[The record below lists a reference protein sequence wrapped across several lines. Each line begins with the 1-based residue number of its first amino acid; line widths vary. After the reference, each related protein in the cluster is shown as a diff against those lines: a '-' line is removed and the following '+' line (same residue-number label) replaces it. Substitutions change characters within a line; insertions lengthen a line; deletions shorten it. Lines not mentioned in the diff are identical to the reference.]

1 MQLLIIRD
9 LSQNRE
15 QFCRAFDAERQVH
28 FRKSADLF
36 FRNAA
41 LCADQQCGVKQKQPA
56 CAAAVRCPEK
66 AAEIISAAVS
76 LLIGKHLPATPALFQ
91 NRCFLRG
98 KCSDL
103 LYHIVETSSIMDF
116 TSSGSNAVQEIPRSA
131 ETSRS
136 EEATPETAA
145 PETTATPAPTPEP
158 TPAVVVPTS
167 VTLEQEGGILNN
179 GMTWTLHATVLP
191 EDAADKTITW
201 TSADES
207 VATIDDSGVITTH
220 APGQTTITAA
230 STAGGVSTTYN
241 LVVQEVVKCSYC
253 GGTGH
258 TADTCAVKKTA
269 EQQAATVAAQ
279 QQAAAQAAAAQAAEQ
294 PAAEAAQPADPGYE
308 VDWAGRR
315 IYYQGDADIPEGGVV
330 QRPDGSRYIKG
341 PRCVIFGYD
350 TCPEDTDPSLPGN
363 TPFTGDCVFCGEDG
377 HDVYS
382 CPYLDE
388 LENSEAY
395 QELLQNNG

>member
-1 MQLLIIRD
+1 MKKITVNKTRILT
-9 LSQNRE
+9 
-15 QFCRAFDAERQVH
+15 AA
-28 FRKSADLF
+28 
-36 FRNAA
+36 AA
-41 LCADQQCGVKQKQPA
+41 LV
-56 CAAAVRCPEK
+56 AVF
-66 AAEIISAAVS
+66 S
-76 LLIGKHLPATPALFQ
+76 LAG
-91 NRCFLRG
+91 C
-98 KCSDL
+98 
-103 LYHIVETSSIMDF
+103 
-116 TSSGSNAVQEIPRSA
+116 GSNAVQEIPRSA

-145 PETTATPAPTPEP
+145 PEATATPAPTPEP
-158 TPAVVVPTS
+158 APAVVVPTS

-269 EQQAATVAAQ
+269 EQQAAA
-279 QQAAAQAAAAQAAEQ
+279 QAAEQAAAAQAAEQ
-294 PAAEAAQPADPGYE
+294 PADPGYA
-308 VDWAGRR
+308 VTAKGDR
-315 IYYQGDADIPEGGVV
+315 IYPEGSPDIPEGGVV
-330 QRPDGSRYIKG
+330 QRPDGTFYVKG
-341 PRCVIFGYD
+341 PRNVIFGYEEGE
-350 TCPEDTDPSLPGN
+350 PDPNMPHGPVTVCSAVTSGTTSTTAPFW
-363 TPFTGDCVFCGEDG
+363 TPRKTRMR
-377 HDVYS
+377 S
-382 CPYLDE
+382 
-388 LENSEAY
+388 
-395 QELLQNNG
+395 

>member
-1 MQLLIIRD
+1 MKKITVNKTRILT
-9 LSQNRE
+9 
-15 QFCRAFDAERQVH
+15 AA
-28 FRKSADLF
+28 
-36 FRNAA
+36 AA
-41 LCADQQCGVKQKQPA
+41 LVAVFSLAGCGSTAVKEVPQP
-56 CAAAVRCPEK
+56 
-66 AAEIISAAVS
+66 
-76 LLIGKHLPATPALFQ
+76 
-91 NRCFLRG
+91 
-98 KCSDL
+98 
-103 LYHIVETSSIMDF
+103 
-116 TSSGSNAVQEIPRSA
+116 A

-136 EEATPETAA
+136 EEATLETAA
-145 PETTATPAPTPEP
+145 PEATATPAPTPD
-158 TPAVVVPTS
+158 VVVPTS

-269 EQQAATVAAQ
+269 EQQAAAVAAQ

-294 PAAEAAQPADPGYE
+294 SAAEAAQPADPGYE

-363 TPFTGDCVFCGEDG
+363 TPFTGDCVFCGDFG
-377 HDVYS
+377 HDVYH
-382 CPYLDE
+382 CPILDE
-388 LENSEAY
+388 LESSEAY

>member
-1 MQLLIIRD
+1 MKKITVNKTRILT
-9 LSQNRE
+9 
-15 QFCRAFDAERQVH
+15 AA
-28 FRKSADLF
+28 
-36 FRNAA
+36 AA
-41 LCADQQCGVKQKQPA
+41 LV
-56 CAAAVRCPEK
+56 AVF
-66 AAEIISAAVS
+66 S
-76 LLIGKHLPATPALFQ
+76 LAG
-91 NRCFLRG
+91 C
-98 KCSDL
+98 
-103 LYHIVETSSIMDF
+103 
-116 TSSGSNAVQEIPRSA
+116 GSNAVQEIPRSA

-145 PETTATPAPTPEP
+145 AETTATPAPTPEP
-158 TPAVVVPTS
+158 APAVVVPTS

-269 EQQAATVAAQ
+269 EQQTGAVAVQ
-279 QQAAAQAAAAQAAEQ
+279 QQAAAQAAEQTAAAQAAEQ
-294 PAAEAAQPADPGYE
+294 PAAQPADPGYA
-308 VDWAGRR
+308 VTAKGDR
-315 IYYQGDADIPEGGVV
+315 IYPEGSPDIPEGGVV
-330 QRPDGSRYIKG
+330 QRPDGTFYVKG
-341 PRCVIFGYD
+341 PRNVIFGYEEGE
-350 TCPEDTDPSLPGN
+350 PDPNMP
-363 TPFTGDCVFCGEDG
+363 PWTGDCVFCGDFG
-377 HDVYS
+377 HDVYH
-382 CPYLDE
+382 CPILDAQ
-388 LENSEAY
+388 ENPDAF
-395 QELLQNNG
+395 LMD

>member
-1 MQLLIIRD
+1 MKKITVNKTRILT
-9 LSQNRE
+9 
-15 QFCRAFDAERQVH
+15 
-28 FRKSADLF
+28 
-36 FRNAA
+36 A
-41 LCADQQCGVKQKQPA
+41 LV
-56 CAAAVRCPEK
+56 AVF
-66 AAEIISAAVS
+66 S
-76 LLIGKHLPATPALFQ
+76 LAG
-91 NRCFLRG
+91 C
-98 KCSDL
+98 
-103 LYHIVETSSIMDF
+103 
-116 TSSGSNAVQEIPRSA
+116 GSNAVQEIPRSA

-145 PETTATPAPTPEP
+145 PEATATPAPTPEP
-158 TPAVVVPTS
+158 APAVVVPTS

-269 EQQAATVAAQ
+269 EQQAAA
-279 QQAAAQAAAAQAAEQ
+279 QAAEQAAAAQAAEQ
-294 PAAEAAQPADPGYE
+294 PADPGYA
-308 VDWAGRR
+308 VTAKGDR
-315 IYYQGDADIPEGGVV
+315 IYPEGSPDIPEGGVV
-330 QRPDGSRYIKG
+330 QRPDGTFYVKG
-341 PRCVIFGYD
+341 PRNVIFGYEEGE
-350 TCPEDTDPSLPGN
+350 PDPNMP
-363 TPFTGDCVFCGEDG
+363 PWTGDCVFCGDFG
-377 HDVYS
+377 HDVYH
-382 CPYLDE
+382 CPILDAQ
-388 LENSEAY
+388 ENPDAF
-395 QELLQNNG
+395 LMD

>member
-1 MQLLIIRD
+1 MKKITVNKTRILT
-9 LSQNRE
+9 
-15 QFCRAFDAERQVH
+15 AA
-28 FRKSADLF
+28 
-36 FRNAA
+36 AA
-41 LCADQQCGVKQKQPA
+41 LV
-56 CAAAVRCPEK
+56 AVF
-66 AAEIISAAVS
+66 S
-76 LLIGKHLPATPALFQ
+76 LAG
-91 NRCFLRG
+91 C
-98 KCSDL
+98 
-103 LYHIVETSSIMDF
+103 
-116 TSSGSNAVQEIPRSA
+116 GSNAVQEIPRSA

-158 TPAVVVPTS
+158 APAVVVPTS

-191 EDAADKTITW
+191 EDAADKTIAW

-230 STAGGVSTTYN
+230 STAVGVSTTYN

-279 QQAAAQAAAAQAAEQ
+279 
-294 PAAEAAQPADPGYE
+294 PADPGYA
-308 VDWAGRR
+308 VTAKGDR
-315 IYYQGDADIPEGGVV
+315 IYPEGSPDIPEGGVV
-330 QRPDGSRYIKG
+330 QRPDGTFYVKG
-341 PRCVIFGYD
+341 PRNVIFGYEEGE
-350 TCPEDTDPSLPGN
+350 PDPNMP
-363 TPFTGDCVFCGEDG
+363 PWTGDCVFCGDFG
-377 HDVYS
+377 HDVYH
-382 CPYLDE
+382 CPILDAQ
-388 LENSEAY
+388 ENPDAF
-395 QELLQNNG
+395 LMD

>member
-1 MQLLIIRD
+1 MKKITVNKTRILT
-9 LSQNRE
+9 
-15 QFCRAFDAERQVH
+15 AA
-28 FRKSADLF
+28 
-36 FRNAA
+36 AA
-41 LCADQQCGVKQKQPA
+41 LV
-56 CAAAVRCPEK
+56 AVF
-66 AAEIISAAVS
+66 S
-76 LLIGKHLPATPALFQ
+76 LAG
-91 NRCFLRG
+91 C
-98 KCSDL
+98 
-103 LYHIVETSSIMDF
+103 
-116 TSSGSNAVQEIPRSA
+116 GSNAVQEIPRA
-131 ETSRS
+131 EISRS

-145 PETTATPAPTPEP
+145 PEAMATPAPTPEP

-269 EQQAATVAAQ
+269 EQQTGAVAVQ
-279 QQAAAQAAAAQAAEQ
+279 QQAAAQAAEQTAAAQAAEQ
-294 PAAEAAQPADPGYE
+294 PAAQPADPGYA
-308 VDWAGRR
+308 VTAKGDR
-315 IYYQGDADIPEGGVV
+315 IYPEGSPDIPEGGVV
-330 QRPDGSRYIKG
+330 QRPDGTFYVKG
-341 PRCVIFGYD
+341 PRNVIFGYEEGE
-350 TCPEDTDPSLPGN
+350 PDPNMP
-363 TPFTGDCVFCGEDG
+363 PWTGDCVFCGDFG
-377 HDVYS
+377 HDVYH
-382 CPYLDE
+382 CPILDAQ
-388 LENSEAY
+388 ENPDAF
-395 QELLQNNG
+395 LMD

>member
-1 MQLLIIRD
+1 MKKITVNKTRILT
-9 LSQNRE
+9 
-15 QFCRAFDAERQVH
+15 AA
-28 FRKSADLF
+28 
-36 FRNAA
+36 AA
-41 LCADQQCGVKQKQPA
+41 LV
-56 CAAAVRCPEK
+56 AVF
-66 AAEIISAAVS
+66 S
-76 LLIGKHLPATPALFQ
+76 LAG
-91 NRCFLRG
+91 C
-98 KCSDL
+98 
-103 LYHIVETSSIMDF
+103 
-116 TSSGSNAVQEIPRSA
+116 GSNAVQEIPRSA

-145 PETTATPAPTPEP
+145 PEATATPAPTPEP
-158 TPAVVVPTS
+158 APAVVVPTS

-269 EQQAATVAAQ
+269 EQQAAA
-279 QQAAAQAAAAQAAEQ
+279 QAAEQAAAAQAVE
-294 PAAEAAQPADPGYE
+294 QPADPGYA
-308 VDWAGRR
+308 VTAKGDR
-315 IYYQGDADIPEGGVV
+315 IYPEGSPDIPEGGVV
-330 QRPDGSRYIKG
+330 QRPDGTFYVKG
-341 PRCVIFGYD
+341 PRNVIFGYEEGE
-350 TCPEDTDPSLPGN
+350 PDPNMP
-363 TPFTGDCVFCGEDG
+363 PWTGDCVFCGDFG
-377 HDVYS
+377 HDVYH
-382 CPYLDE
+382 CPILDAQ
-388 LENSEAY
+388 ENPDAF
-395 QELLQNNG
+395 LMD